1 MPYTNNTLRRAEQI
15 LGYGI
20 AGTPTEATE
29 HEYAVVDGVAYVDL
43 FSGTATVEGQTDFKA
58 AFNGRVNGIS
68 YFNEV
73 IFANNCKGTVKITA
87 KWGSDTFMTDI
98 AGLLDWLEEN
108 NPASSLDSAGV
119 QRKAIE
125 DFDVSYRTSEEKQND
140 LDIILHDGYGFYI
153 RKPFIL
159 DVSKE
164 QRDAGQSF

>member
-1 MPYTNNTLRRAEQI
+1 MPYSSNTLRRAEQI

-20 AGTPTEATE
+20 AGTPANPTER
-29 HEYAVVDGVAYVDL
+29 EYAVVDGVAYVDL
-43 FSGTATVEGQTDFKA
+43 FSGTATVEGQTGFKT
-58 AFNGRVNGIS
+58 AFNGRVNGMS
-68 YFNEV
+68 YFNEI

-98 AGLLDWLEEN
+98 AGLLDWLEDN
-108 NPASSLDSAGV
+108 NPSSSLDSAGV
-119 QRKAIE
+119 QRKSME
-125 DFDVSYRTSEEKQND
+125 DFDVTYRTSVEKQND

-164 QRDAGQSF
+164 QKDAGRYF